1 MIREV
6 CYYGN
11 PILRKKA
18 EKVQQ
23 FDEDLKKLID
33 DMIETMLVKDGVGLA
48 APQIGASLRIAIV
61 DPDPSKG
68 GLTRLVLINPEV
80 EAVDVQS
87 EVMEEGCLSVP
98 GVYAKVKRASA
109 IRVKSLDAQGRE
121 QNFDA
126 AGFLARVVQ
135 HEVDHLNGVLFVD
148 KVLPKDRIRVEK
160 ELREF
165 EKIHV

>member
-1 MIREV
+1 
-6 CYYGN
+6 
-11 PILRKKA
+11 
-18 EKVQQ
+18 
-23 FDEDLKKLID
+23 
-33 DMIETMLVKDGVGLA
+33 
-48 APQIGASLRIAIV
+48 
-61 DPDPSKG
+61 
-68 GLTRLVLINPEV
+68 
-80 EAVDVQS
+80 
-87 EVMEEGCLSVP
+87 
-98 GVYAKVKRASA
+98 
-109 IRVKSLDAQGRE
+109 LDAQGRE